1 MTDEE
6 LRNLVGELAVSTKE
20 LRESQRL
27 TDEQLRLTSDK
38 WRAEWQASMA
48 ELRESQRLTAEQLR
62 LNSAERRESQKLTEE
77 QLRLTSDKWREEW
90 QTSMAELRESQRLT
104 EEQVRL
110 TSAEL
115 RTSIAEM
122 RLSTEE
128 LKESQKKTER
138 LIKQT
143 NKQIGEM
150 GRKMGAYTEGMAEQ
164 SLLKIFSTKF
174 KLEFSATNVRR
185 SRNGNS
191 IELDMLGYSNS
202 KQNMVVVAEIKS
214 SFSDEDFQQV
224 IQTLAEFPKF
234 FPEHADK
241 QLYGIVAAVN
251 IPENMRHKLWKNGI
265 YLATLGREVFTLRT
279 PENFQPKQYN
289 PNLGLAE

>member
-1 MTDEE
+1 MTDDE

-20 LRESQRL
+20 LRVSMSELRESQKV
-27 TDEQLRLTSDK
+27 TEEQLRLTS
-38 WRAEWQASMA
+38 A
-48 ELRESQRLTAEQLR
+48 ELRESQRLT
-62 LNSAERRESQKLTEE
+62 EE
-77 QLRLTSDKWREEW
+77 QLRLTS
-90 QTSMAELRESQRLT
+90 AELRESQRLT